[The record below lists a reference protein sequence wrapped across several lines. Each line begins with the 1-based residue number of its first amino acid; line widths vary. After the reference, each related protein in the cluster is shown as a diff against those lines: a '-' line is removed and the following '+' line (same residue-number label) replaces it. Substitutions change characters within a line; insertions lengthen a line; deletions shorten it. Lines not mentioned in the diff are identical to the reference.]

1 MKKKKKKSIEM
12 QTLITRCQEHN
23 NNNNKS
29 SNKIYTSKGK
39 DSLKLDCASTF
50 NQLCS
55 HIYFFILKNTL
66 L

>member
-1 MKKKKKKSIEM
+1 M